1 MQKNDFAMGIEEVG
15 SCMMEILH
23 NRVKGS
29 NECYLEV

>member
-1 MQKNDFAMGIEEVG
+1 MQKEGVTMGIEEVG
-15 SCMMEILH
+15 MCITEILH